1 MRVLHLP
8 NLTVTST
15 ELARNTREILDRI
28 VSDGQAVAIE
38 RNHTTIAQLTPPE
51 RHMTVRQALSLLS
64 SAPKM
69 SAAQGQNWLQQ
80 SKEAFGNEVN
90 KPWE

>member
-1 MRVLHLP
+1 M
-8 NLTVTST
+8 LTVTST

-28 VSDGQAVAIE
+28 VSDGQSVAIE
-38 RNHTTIAQLTPPE
+38 RNHTTIAQLTPPA
-51 RHMTVRQALSLLS
+51 RRMTVQQALTMLS
-64 SAPKM
+64 GGPKI

-90 KPWE
+90 NPWE